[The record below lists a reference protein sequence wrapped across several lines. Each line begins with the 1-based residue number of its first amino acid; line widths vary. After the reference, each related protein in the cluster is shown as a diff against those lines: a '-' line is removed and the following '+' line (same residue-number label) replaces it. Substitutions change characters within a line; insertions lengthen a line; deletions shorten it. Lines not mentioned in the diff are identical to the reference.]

1 MMFPKSLL
9 QSLLALYGLAPKPR
23 PVRVAPHRR
32 RQAPVIIGNPN
43 ARWR

>member
-1 MMFPKSLL
+1 MLFPTSIL

-23 PVRVAPHRR
+23 PTRGPSTRR
-32 RQAPVIIGNPN
+32 RPAPVLIGNPS

>member
-1 MMFPKSLL
+1 MMFPTSLI

-23 PVRVAPHRR
+23 PVRASQTRR
-32 RQAPVIIGNPN
+32 RQAPVLIGNPN